1 MVKVYSTNSCPWC
14 VKAKQYLKS
23 KNVEFED
30 LNVQTDMVAR
40 EDMLKKSK
48 QMGVPVLDINGTNI
62 EIERCFYISLFFCNK
77 KATSR
82 NLLVAF

>member
-40 EDMLKKSK
+40 EDMLKKRK
-48 QMGVPVLDINGTNI
+48 QMGVPVLDINGTIIVGFDKNAI
-62 EIERCFYISLFFCNK
+62 D
-77 KATSR
+77 KAL
-82 NLLVAF
+82 NE

>member
-30 LNVQTDMVAR
+30 LNIQQIWLL
-40 EDMLKKSK
+40 EKICLKRVNKW
-48 QMGVPVLDINGTNI
+48 V
-62 EIERCFYISLFFCNK
+62 FLF
-77 KATSR
+77 
-82 NLLVAF
+82 

>member
-1 MVKVYSTNSCPWC
+1 MIKVYSTNSCPWC

-30 LNVQTDMVAR
+30 LNVQTDMEAR

-48 QMGVPVLDINGTNI
+48 QMGVPVLDINGTIIIGFDKNAI
-62 EIERCFYISLFFCNK
+62 DTALNE
-77 KATSR
+77 
-82 NLLVAF
+82 

>member
-30 LNVQTDMVAR
+30 LNVHTDMVAR

-48 QMGVPVLDINGTNI
+48 QMGVPVLDINGTIIVGFDKNAI
-62 EIERCFYISLFFCNK
+62 D
-77 KATSR
+77 KAL
-82 NLLVAF
+82 NE